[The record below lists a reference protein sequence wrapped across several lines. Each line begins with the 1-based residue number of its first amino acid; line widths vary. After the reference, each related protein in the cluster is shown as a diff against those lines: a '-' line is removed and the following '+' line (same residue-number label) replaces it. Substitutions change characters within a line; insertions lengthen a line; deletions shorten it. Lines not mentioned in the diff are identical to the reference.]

1 LTTKIAAR
9 VMAVVGMVIGG
20 VIAGYGLE
28 HSAAVMGRIWNLTQ
42 LVSLIGLGAALGGLS
57 GWFLG
62 PALVRW
68 IIRAVKWIEVR
79 VTGASLHEIV
89 LGAAG
94 LIIGLIIAN
103 LLRPVLAQM
112 PILGSI
118 LPATSVLLLGYLG
131 MVIARAKKDDFTGL
145 LGGVRVRQT
154 KAADLLPKTASGQP
168 KVLDTSVIIDGRIAD
183 VCAAGFVEGP
193 LVIPAFVLEELRHI
207 ADSQDVLRRNRG
219 RRGLDVL
226 ARIQQELT
234 MPVHIEDMD
243 LGSSLD
249 VDAKLIKLARRLNAR
264 IMTNDYNLTKVAGL
278 QGVPVLNINELAL
291 AVRPV
296 LLPGEEITVHIIKDG
311 KESGQGVAYL
321 DDGTMVVVDGGRRH
335 LGEDLEVTVTRELQ
349 TVGGR
354 MIFARPKHYER
365 ALHQG

>member
-1 LTTKIAAR
+1 MATRVAAR
-9 VMAVVGMVIGG
+9 VVGAIGMVTGG
-20 VIAGYGLE
+20 VVANYGLE
-28 HSAAVMGRIWNLTQ
+28 HLAAAMGRTWNLTQ

-62 PALVRW
+62 PPLLRW
-68 IIRAVKWIEVR
+68 MIRAGQWMEVR
-79 VTGASLHEIV
+79 VTRASLQEIV

-118 LPATSVLLLGYLG
+118 LPTTSVLLLGYLG
-131 MVIARAKKDDFTGL
+131 MVIARAKKDDFSGL
-145 LGGVRVRQT
+145 MGGARTRQA
-154 KAADLLPKTASGQP
+154 KAVDPPPKTTSGQP
-168 KVLDTSVIIDGRIAD
+168 KVLDTSVIIDGRVAD
-183 VCAAGFVEGP
+183 VCAAGFLEGP

-226 ARIQQELT
+226 ARIQQELAV
-234 MPVHIEDMD
+234 PVHIEEMD

-249 VDAKLIKLARRLNAR
+249 VDAKLIKLARIMNGR

-296 LLPGEEITVHIIKDG
+296 LLPGEEITVHIIRDG

-354 MIFARPKHYER
+354 MIFARPKYYER
-365 ALHQG
+365 AMHQG